1 MKSSWVPVEVEY
13 CLKLLYYMKLPI
25 SLEEPFAVVE
35 SEVVTVIAII
45 VFAELTSLSRLIEL
59 ETFAVT
65 IVCYFLCFE
74 LLLLTSVVKL
84 QYLYH

>member
-1 MKSSWVPVEVEY
+1 
-13 CLKLLYYMKLPI
+13 MKLPI
-25 SLEEPFAVVE
+25 SLEEPFPVVE

-74 LLLLTSVVKL
+74 LLLLTSVVNCNICIIDYLHHCFVIPIKL
-84 QYLYH
+84 K